1 MPTRGRLEFTEEER
15 RAIAAAVGAAEEG
28 SRGEIVP
35 VVVAASDRYEAA
47 GWRGA
52 LLGALVAAVAAATVH
67 RLLGPWADPAAWIAL
82 PPFAGALLGRL
93 AVALVPP
100 LRRFLA
106 GREILDR
113 EVRQRAAEEFLSQ
126 EVFRTRDRSGILIF
140 LSAFEREVVVLAD
153 RGIHEA
159 VPAAEWDAI
168 AREIARGVGVGHPAE
183 ALLAAIARCGELL
196 RERRLGA
203 RADDRNELPDGL
215 RVLAD

>member
-1 MPTRGRLEFTEEER
+1 VPTRGKLEFTEEER
-15 RAIAAAVGAAEEG
+15 RQIAAAVGAAEEG
-28 SRGEIVP
+28 TRGEIVP

-47 GWRGA
+47 GWLGA
-52 LLGALVAAVAAATVH
+52 LLGALAAAVAAAVAH
-67 RLLGPWADPAAWIAL
+67 RLHGPWADPAAWIAL
-82 PPFAGALLGRL
+82 PPFAGALLGRA
-93 AVALVPP
+93 AVVLSPA
-100 LRRFLA
+100 LRRRLA
-106 GREILDR
+106 GHQVLDR

-159 VPAAEWDAI
+159 VPAAEWNAI
-168 AREIARGVGVGHPAE
+168 AREIARGVGAGRPAE
-183 ALLAAIARCGELL
+183 AILAAVGRCGELL